1 MYHFKSL
8 FVFSVVTLIL
18 FSCKEDEAPGP
29 DIDNC
34 VTISSAARSQPV
46 PGEYIITFPEA
57 PSGGR
62 TTNAARLLKKY
73 GLTDKQILTTIS
85 GERLHMLTKLSEDE
99 AEAIRKDN
107 ALTIEPER
115 ITSICG
121 CLEVVAPS
129 LVTWNVNK
137 VGYGDGTGKT
147 AWILD
152 TGIDLDHPDLNVDKT
167 RSRSFLT
174 DITSAEDDNGHGTHV
189 AGIVGAKNNTFGTLG
204 VAAGA
209 SLISLKILDKDGN
222 GRLSAAIKALAHVRE
237 NGKAGDVV
245 NISLTLEEVSEA
257 LETEI
262 RAVAKKGIF
271 VAIAAGNDKKDAGTF
286 SPARTSGANIYT
298 VSAVD
303 SLGNFA
309 EFSNYGAETIDYA
322 APGVS
327 ILSSY
332 KNGKYAIISGTS
344 MASPHVAGLLLISNG
359 KLNSKG
365 FANNDPDGNPDPIVH
380 R

>member
-1 MYHFKSL
+1 MSHIKVIFYSAAL
-8 FVFSVVTLIL
+8 CLIL
-18 FSCKEDEAPGP
+18 FSCKEDETPVPA
-29 DIDNC
+29 IDDCN
-34 VTISSAARSQPV
+34 TITSAARSQPV
-46 PGEYIITFPEA
+46 PGEFIITFPAES
-57 PSGGR
+57 SGGKAIDMAGVIR
-62 TTNAARLLKKY
+62 RYDLSEKK
-73 GLTDKQILTTIS
+73 ILAKIS
-85 GERLHMLTKLSEDE
+85 GERLHLLTKLSASE
-99 AEAIRKDN
+99 AEEIKNDSYLN
-107 ALTIEPER
+107 IEPER
-115 ITSICG
+115 ITSLCG
-121 CLEVVAPS
+121 CIDVVAPS
-129 LVTWNVNK
+129 LVTWNINK
-137 VGYGDGTGKT
+137 VGYGDGIGKT

-167 RSRSFLT
+167 RSRSFLP

-204 VAAGA
+204 VASGA
-209 SLISLKILDKDGN
+209 SLISLKILDKEGN
-222 GRLSAAIKALAHVRE
+222 GRLSAALKALVHVRE

-257 LETEI
+257 LEAEI

-271 VAIAAGNDKKDAGTF
+271 VAIAAGNNKKDAGTF
-286 SPARTSGANIYT
+286 SPARTSGVNIYT

-309 EFSNYGAETIDYA
+309 EFSNYGAGTIDYA
-322 APGVS
+322 APGVN
-327 ILSSY
+327 ILSTY
-332 KNGKYAIISGTS
+332 KDGKYAIISGTS
-344 MASPHVAGLLLISNG
+344 MASPHVAGLLLINNG

>member
-1 MYHFKSL
+1 
-8 FVFSVVTLIL
+8 
-18 FSCKEDEAPGP
+18 
-29 DIDNC
+29 
-34 VTISSAARSQPV
+34 
-46 PGEYIITFPEA
+46 
-57 PSGGR
+57 
-62 TTNAARLLKKY
+62 
-73 GLTDKQILTTIS
+73 
-85 GERLHMLTKLSEDE
+85 
-99 AEAIRKDN
+99 
-107 ALTIEPER
+107 
-115 ITSICG
+115 
-121 CLEVVAPS
+121 
-129 LVTWNVNK
+129 
-137 VGYGDGTGKT
+137 
-147 AWILD
+147 
-152 TGIDLDHPDLNVDKT
+152 
-167 RSRSFLT
+167 
-174 DITSAEDDNGHGTHV
+174 
-189 AGIVGAKNNTFGTLG
+189 
-204 VAAGA
+204 
-209 SLISLKILDKDGN
+209 
-222 GRLSAAIKALAHVRE
+222 
-237 NGKAGDVV
+237 AGDVV

-332 KNGKYAIISGTS
+332 KDGKYAIISGTS
-344 MASPHVAGLLLISNG
+344 MASPHVAGLLLIGNG